1 LILNGIILIN
11 SKMKKLVT
19 TIFILFLI
27 FSNLSTKLYS
37 GITEELIKLDNLY
50 EKGSITKKE
59 YDKAKSIILN
69 MDQDKKE
76 KVKKVKKQP
85 QKTKEYKSRLAKL
98 DSLYKEGVITKQE
111 YNKAKAII
119 LEMEENSQKII
130 NKAKT
135 LKQENDTRLLKTVE
149 IKKYKDNVGE
159 ETMEL
164 MEMTIGDFRVYSH
177 RPGGIKVRRISDGQQ
192 LLVISD
198 NLKVTY
204 YGDSKDIVDI
214 EHNTEDKNNPMLNL
228 KIKKVPVLRWKGK
241 YVPKHRATF
250 YQVMAIGNKPFQYY
264 IKLTKK
270 GNPVVGLNIS
280 KFDRKI
286 ENAVAKA
293 KTRLAAKYEISI
305 DEINKIMKNRESKA
319 VAQLESVIQ
328 KEEDKIMQA
337 SLDNLVDSAINEELA
352 AELERTI
359 GEAMAN
365 ELISAIEA
373 ETGAAIDQAIQDE
386 LAAAIDQ
393 AVAEAVALG
402 IDEATA
408 AAAIQAMLEVYARG
422 GTDAE
427 AMAACQSIAGDA
439 C

>member
-1 LILNGIILIN
+1 
-11 SKMKKLVT
+11 MKKLVT
-19 TIFILFLI
+19 TTFILFLI

-37 GITEELIKLDNLY
+37 GVTEELIKLDNLY

-69 MDQDKKE
+69 MDQDKEE

-135 LKQENDTRLLKTVE
+135 LKQENDTRLLRTVE

-159 ETMEL
+159 ESMEL
-164 MEMTIGDFRVYSH
+164 MEMTIGDFRIYSH

-204 YGDSKDIVDI
+204 YGDSEDIIDI
-214 EHNTEDKNNPMLNL
+214 ENNTQDKNNPRLNL
-228 KIKKVPVLRWKGK
+228 KIKKVPVISWKGK

-305 DEINKIMKNRESKA
+305 DEIDNIMKNRESKA
-319 VAQLESVIQ
+319 VAQLESVIK

-352 AELERTI
+352 AELEKTI

-365 ELISAIEA
+365 ELVSAIEA

-393 AVAEAVALG
+393 AVAEAVQLG

-408 AAAIQAMLEVYARG
+408 AAAIQAMLDVYARG

>member
-1 LILNGIILIN
+1 
-11 SKMKKLVT
+11 MKKLVT
-19 TIFILFLI
+19 TTFILFLI

-37 GITEELIKLDNLY
+37 GVTEELIKLDNLY

-76 KVKKVKKQP
+76 KVKQDKKEKVKKAKKQP
-85 QKTKEYKSRLAKL
+85 QKTKEYQSRLAKL

-135 LKQENDTRLLKTVE
+135 LKQENDTRLLRTVE

-159 ETMEL
+159 EAMEL

-204 YGDSKDIVDI
+204 YGDSEDIIDI
-214 EHNTEDKNNPMLNL
+214 EHNTQDKNNPKLNL
-228 KIKKVPVLRWKGK
+228 QIKKVPVLSWKGK
-241 YVPKHRATF
+241 YVSKHRATF

-305 DEINKIMKNRESKA
+305 DEIDNIMKNRESKA

-352 AELERTI
+352 AELEKTI

-365 ELISAIEA
+365 ELVSAIEE

-393 AVAEAVALG
+393 AVAEAVQLG

-408 AAAIQAMLEVYARG
+408 AAAIQAMLDVYARG

>member
-1 LILNGIILIN
+1 
-11 SKMKKLVT
+11 MKKLVT
-19 TIFILFLI
+19 TIFILFLV
-27 FSNLSTKLYS
+27 FSNLNTKLYS
-37 GITEELIKLDNLY
+37 GVTEELIKLDSLY

-76 KVKKVKKQP
+76 KVKQDKKEKVKKAKKQP
-85 QKTKEYKSRLAKL
+85 QKTKEYQSRLAKL

-111 YNKAKAII
+111 YNKAKTII
-119 LEMEENSQKII
+119 LQMEENSKKII

-135 LKQENDTRLLKTVE
+135 LKQENDTRLLRTVE

-159 ETMEL
+159 ESMEL
-164 MEMTIGDFRVYSH
+164 MEMTIGDFRIYSH

-204 YGDSKDIVDI
+204 YGDSEDIIDI
-214 EHNTEDKNNPMLNL
+214 ENNTQDKNNPRLNL
-228 KIKKVPVLRWKGK
+228 KIKKVPVISWKGK

-305 DEINKIMKNRESKA
+305 DEINKIMKDRESKA
-319 VAQLESVIQ
+319 VAQLETIIQ
-328 KEEDKIMQA
+328 KEEDKIMKA

-352 AELERTI
+352 AELEKTI

-365 ELISAIEA
+365 ELVSAIEE

-393 AVAEAVALG
+393 AVAEAVQLG

-427 AMAACQSIAGDA
+427 AMAACQSIAGSA

>member
-1 LILNGIILIN
+1 
-11 SKMKKLVT
+11 M
-19 TIFILFLI
+19 
-27 FSNLSTKLYS
+27 
-37 GITEELIKLDNLY
+37 
-50 EKGSITKKE
+50 
-59 YDKAKSIILN
+59 A
-69 MDQDKKE
+69 
-76 KVKKVKKQP
+76 
-85 QKTKEYKSRLAKL
+85 
-98 DSLYKEGVITKQE
+98 
-111 YNKAKAII
+111 
-119 LEMEENSQKII
+119 
-130 NKAKT
+130 
-135 LKQENDTRLLKTVE
+135 
-149 IKKYKDNVGE
+149 
-159 ETMEL
+159 
-164 MEMTIGDFRVYSH
+164 
-177 RPGGIKVRRISDGQQ
+177 
-192 LLVISD
+192 
-198 NLKVTY
+198 
-204 YGDSKDIVDI
+204 
-214 EHNTEDKNNPMLNL
+214 
-228 KIKKVPVLRWKGK
+228 
-241 YVPKHRATF
+241 KHRATF

-305 DEINKIMKNRESKA
+305 DEINKIMKDRESKA
-319 VAQLESVIQ
+319 VAQLESIIQ
-328 KEEDKIMQA
+328 KEEDKIMKA

-352 AELERTI
+352 AELEKTI

-365 ELISAIEA
+365 ELVSAIEE

-393 AVAEAVALG
+393 AVAEAVQLG

-408 AAAIQAMLEVYARG
+408 AAAIQAMLDVYARG

>member
-1 LILNGIILIN
+1 
-11 SKMKKLVT
+11 MKRLVT

-27 FSNLSTKLYS
+27 FPNLSTKLYS

-50 EKGSITKKE
+50 EKRSITKKE

-76 KVKKVKKQP
+76 KVKKVKQQP

-135 LKQENDTRLLKTVE
+135 LKQENDTRLLRTVE

-214 EHNTEDKNNPMLNL
+214 EHNTQDKNNPTLHL
-228 KIKKVPVLRWKGK
+228 KIKKVPVLSWKGK
-241 YVPKHRATF
+241 YVHKHRATF

-319 VAQLESVIQ
+319 IAQLESVIQ

-386 LAAAIDQ
+386 LAAAIDE

>member
-1 LILNGIILIN
+1 
-11 SKMKKLVT
+11 MKKLVT
-19 TIFILFLI
+19 TTFILFLI

-37 GITEELIKLDNLY
+37 GVTEELIKLDNLY

-69 MDQDKKE
+69 MDKDKEE

-135 LKQENDTRLLKTVE
+135 LKQENDTRLLRTVE

-159 ETMEL
+159 ESMEL
-164 MEMTIGDFRVYSH
+164 MEMTIGDFRIYSH

-204 YGDSKDIVDI
+204 YGDSEDIINI
-214 EHNTEDKNNPMLNL
+214 EHNTQDKNNPKLNL
-228 KIKKVPVLRWKGK
+228 QIKKVPVLSWKGK
-241 YVPKHRATF
+241 YVSKHRATF

-305 DEINKIMKNRESKA
+305 DEIDNIMKDRESKA

-352 AELERTI
+352 AELEKTI

-365 ELISAIEA
+365 ELVSAIES

-393 AVAEAVALG
+393 AVAEAVQLG

-427 AMAACQSIAGDA
+427 AMAACQSIAGSA

>member
-1 LILNGIILIN
+1 MN
-11 SKMKKLVT
+11 KLVT
-19 TIFILFLI
+19 TIFILFLV

-37 GITEELIKLDNLY
+37 GVTEELIKLDSLY

-76 KVKKVKKQP
+76 KVKQDKKEKVKKAKKQP
-85 QKTKEYKSRLAKL
+85 QKTKEYQSRLAKL

-111 YNKAKAII
+111 YNKAKTII

-135 LKQENDTRLLKTVE
+135 LKQENDTRLLRTVE

-159 ETMEL
+159 ESMEL
-164 MEMTIGDFRVYSH
+164 MEMTIGDFRIYSH

-204 YGDSKDIVDI
+204 YGDSEDIIDI
-214 EHNTEDKNNPMLNL
+214 EHNTKDKNNPKLNL
-228 KIKKVPVLRWKGK
+228 QIKKVPVLSWKGK
-241 YVPKHRATF
+241 YVSKHRATF

-305 DEINKIMKNRESKA
+305 DEINKIMKDRESKA
-319 VAQLESVIQ
+319 VAQLESIIQ
-328 KEEDKIMQA
+328 KEEDKIMKA

-352 AELERTI
+352 AELEKTI

-365 ELISAIEA
+365 ELVSAIEE

-386 LAAAIDQ
+386 LAAAIDE
-393 AVAEAVALG
+393 AVAEAVQLG

-427 AMAACQSIAGDA
+427 AMAACQSIAGSA

>member
-1 LILNGIILIN
+1 
-11 SKMKKLVT
+11 MKKLVT
-19 TIFILFLI
+19 TTFILFLI

-37 GITEELIKLDNLY
+37 GVTEELIKLDNLY

-69 MDQDKKE
+69 MDKDKEE

-135 LKQENDTRLLKTVE
+135 LKQENDTRLLRTVE

-159 ETMEL
+159 ESMEL
-164 MEMTIGDFRVYSH
+164 MEMTIGDFRIYSH

-204 YGDSKDIVDI
+204 YGDSEDIIDI
-214 EHNTEDKNNPMLNL
+214 ENNTQDKNNPRLNL
-228 KIKKVPVLRWKGK
+228 KIKKVPVISWKGK

-286 ENAVAKA
+286 ENAVTKA

-305 DEINKIMKNRESKA
+305 DEIDNIMKNRESKA
-319 VAQLESVIQ
+319 IAELESVIQ

-352 AELERTI
+352 AELEKTI

-365 ELISAIEA
+365 ELVSAIEA

-393 AVAEAVALG
+393 AVAEAVQLG

-408 AAAIQAMLEVYARG
+408 AAAIQAMLDVYARG

>member
-1 LILNGIILIN
+1 MKRLI
-11 SKMKKLVT
+11 T
-19 TIFILFLI
+19 TILILFLI
-27 FSNLSTKLYS
+27 FPNLSTKLYS

>member
-1 LILNGIILIN
+1 
-11 SKMKKLVT
+11 MKKLVT
-19 TIFILFLI
+19 TTFILFLI

-37 GITEELIKLDNLY
+37 GVTEELIKLDNLY

-69 MDQDKKE
+69 MDKDKEE

-135 LKQENDTRLLKTVE
+135 LKQENDTRLLRTVE

-159 ETMEL
+159 ESMEL
-164 MEMTIGDFRVYSH
+164 MEMTIGDFRIYSH

-204 YGDSKDIVDI
+204 YGDSEDIINI
-214 EHNTEDKNNPMLNL
+214 EHNTQDKNNPKLNL
-228 KIKKVPVLRWKGK
+228 QIKKVPVLSWKGK
-241 YVPKHRATF
+241 YVSKHRATF

-286 ENAVAKA
+286 ENAVTKA

-305 DEINKIMKNRESKA
+305 DEIDNIMKDRESKA

-352 AELERTI
+352 AELEKTI

-365 ELISAIEA
+365 ELVSAIEA

-393 AVAEAVALG
+393 AVAEAVQLG

-408 AAAIQAMLEVYARG
+408 AAAIQAMLDVYARG

>member
-1 LILNGIILIN
+1 MKRLI
-11 SKMKKLVT
+11 T
-19 TIFILFLI
+19 TILILFLI
-27 FSNLSTKLYS
+27 FPNLSTKLYS

-76 KVKKVKKQP
+76 KVKKVKQQP

-159 ETMEL
+159 EAMEL

-305 DEINKIMKNRESKA
+305 DEINKIMEN
-319 VAQLESVIQ
+319 
-328 KEEDKIMQA
+328 
-337 SLDNLVDSAINEELA
+337 
-352 AELERTI
+352 
-359 GEAMAN
+359 
-365 ELISAIEA
+365 
-373 ETGAAIDQAIQDE
+373 
-386 LAAAIDQ
+386 
-393 AVAEAVALG
+393 
-402 IDEATA
+402 
-408 AAAIQAMLEVYARG
+408 
-422 GTDAE
+422 
-427 AMAACQSIAGDA
+427 
-439 C
+439 

>member
-1 LILNGIILIN
+1 
-11 SKMKKLVT
+11 MKRLVT

-27 FSNLSTKLYS
+27 FSGLSTKLYS

-135 LKQENDTRLLKTVE
+135 LKQENDTRLLRTVE

-164 MEMTIGDFRVYSH
+164 MEMTIGDFRIYSH

-204 YGDSKDIVDI
+204 YGDSEDIIDI
-214 EHNTEDKNNPMLNL
+214 ENNTQDKNNPRLNL
-228 KIKKVPVLRWKGK
+228 KIKKVPVISWKGK
-241 YVPKHRATF
+241 YVAKHRATF

-305 DEINKIMKNRESKA
+305 DEIDNIMKNRESKA

-352 AELERTI
+352 AELEKTI

-365 ELISAIEA
+365 ELVSAIEA

-393 AVAEAVALG
+393 AVAEAVQLG

-408 AAAIQAMLEVYARG
+408 AAAIQAMLDVYARG

>member
-1 LILNGIILIN
+1 
-11 SKMKKLVT
+11 MKKLVT

-37 GITEELIKLDNLY
+37 GVTEELIKLDNLY

-69 MDQDKKE
+69 MDQDKEE

-135 LKQENDTRLLKTVE
+135 LKQENDTRLLRTVE

-159 ETMEL
+159 ESMEL
-164 MEMTIGDFRVYSH
+164 MEMTIGDFRIYSH

-204 YGDSKDIVDI
+204 YGDSEGIIDI
-214 EHNTEDKNNPMLNL
+214 ENNTQDKNNPRLNL
-228 KIKKVPVLRWKGK
+228 KIKKVPVISWKGK

-270 GNPVVGLNIS
+270 
-280 KFDRKI
+280 
-286 ENAVAKA
+286 
-293 KTRLAAKYEISI
+293 
-305 DEINKIMKNRESKA
+305 
-319 VAQLESVIQ
+319 VI
-328 KEEDKIMQA
+328 
-337 SLDNLVDSAINEELA
+337 
-352 AELERTI
+352 R
-359 GEAMAN
+359 
-365 ELISAIEA
+365 
-373 ETGAAIDQAIQDE
+373 
-386 LAAAIDQ
+386 
-393 AVAEAVALG
+393 
-402 IDEATA
+402 
-408 AAAIQAMLEVYARG
+408 
-422 GTDAE
+422 
-427 AMAACQSIAGDA
+427 
-439 C
+439 

>member
-1 LILNGIILIN
+1 
-11 SKMKKLVT
+11 MKKLVT

-37 GITEELIKLDNLY
+37 GVTEELIKLDNLY

-69 MDQDKKE
+69 MDQDKEE

-135 LKQENDTRLLKTVE
+135 LKQENDTRLLRTVE

-159 ETMEL
+159 ESMEL
-164 MEMTIGDFRVYSH
+164 MEMTIGDFRIYSH

-204 YGDSKDIVDI
+204 YGDSEGIIDI
-214 EHNTEDKNNPMLNL
+214 ENNTQDKNNPRLNL
-228 KIKKVPVLRWKGK
+228 KIKKVPVISWKGK

-305 DEINKIMKNRESKA
+305 DEIDKIMKDRESKA

-328 KEEDKIMQA
+328 KEEDKIMKA

-352 AELERTI
+352 AELEKTI

-365 ELISAIEA
+365 ELVSAIEE

-393 AVAEAVALG
+393 AVAEAVQLG

>member
-1 LILNGIILIN
+1 
-11 SKMKKLVT
+11 MKRLVT

-27 FSNLSTKLYS
+27 FSGLSTKLYS

-135 LKQENDTRLLKTVE
+135 LKQENDTRLLRTVE

-214 EHNTEDKNNPMLNL
+214 EHNTQDKNNPTLHL
-228 KIKKVPVLRWKGK
+228 KIKKVPVLSWKGK
-241 YVPKHRATF
+241 YVHKHRATF

-305 DEINKIMKNRESKA
+305 DEINKIMENRESKA

-328 KEEDKIMQA
+328 KEEDKIMKA
-337 SLDNLVDSAINEELA
+337 SLDTLVDSAINEELA
-352 AELERTI
+352 AELEKTI

-386 LAAAIDQ
+386 LAAAIDE

>member
-1 LILNGIILIN
+1 
-11 SKMKKLVT
+11 MKKLVT
-19 TIFILFLI
+19 TTFILFLI

-37 GITEELIKLDNLY
+37 GVTEELIKLDNLY

-69 MDQDKKE
+69 MDKDKEE

-135 LKQENDTRLLKTVE
+135 LKQENDTRLLRTVE

-159 ETMEL
+159 ESMEL
-164 MEMTIGDFRVYSH
+164 MEMTIGDFRIYSH

-204 YGDSKDIVDI
+204 YGDSEDIIDI
-214 EHNTEDKNNPMLNL
+214 ENNTQDKNNPRLNL
-228 KIKKVPVLRWKGK
+228 KIKKVPVISWKGK

-305 DEINKIMKNRESKA
+305 DEIDNIMKNRESKA
-319 VAQLESVIQ
+319 IAELESVIQ

-352 AELERTI
+352 AELEKTI

-365 ELISAIEA
+365 ELVSAIEA

-393 AVAEAVALG
+393 AVAEAVQLG

-408 AAAIQAMLEVYARG
+408 AAAIQAMLDVYARG